1 MTTLHAQ
8 PYDVSAAGFYFE
20 TAEEYHQKADR
31 AVNSY
36 GDPVEEFE
44 IQFIDGDDIDVEL
57 AKAWGLNQANLAEY
71 LSAAEDWDDMDKL
84 AFIVAV
90 GECGYSFEPTSVAPS
105 DFDVT
110 IYHETSLKDLAEQ
123 FVEEGLFGDVPESL
137 ASYIDYDAIA
147 RDLGYD
153 YTEATIAGFEI
164 VYRCD

>member
-1 MTTLHAQ
+1 MKRG
-8 PYDVSAAGFYFE
+8 V
-20 TAEEYHQKADR
+20 
-31 AVNSY
+31 
-36 GDPVEEFE
+36 VEIIKSEPMENRGHSGNVLFHHSPEFRV
-44 IQFIDGDDIDVEL
+44 FSL
-57 AKAWGLNQANLAEY
+57 A
-71 LSAAEDWDDMDKL
+71 
-84 AFIVAV
+84 
-90 GECGYSFEPTSVAPS
+90 VAPS

-110 IYHETSLKDLAEQ
+110 IYHEVSLKDLAEQ